1 MTAVSHGRRRTPDAD
16 SPAERHR
23 PSGASRTARLRRARS
38 GLPALVGLL
47 LVVAAVLA
55 LHARDYDQLSP
66 IDELHHVDYL
76 VKASHGQLLRRGDLI
91 GPQTRR
97 EGACRGV
104 DAPGQP
110 APDCGDEAWLAG
122 REFNTEEIQPP
133 AYYFVSGWT
142 ARLLRPVLGTRSI
155 VTAGRL
161 VGVLWL
167 SAAVVVMWTAMA
179 LLGVPVL
186 ARGGA
191 CALVAFTPVVLH
203 ASGTITDDAPGLLAG
218 AGVLLAALA
227 WEKRRVPGVVV
238 VLATVVAVSLRLT
251 NMVGA
256 GAVVLYLVLRALR
269 PAGEDDAPVDR
280 NRRASFLM
288 AAGVAVTVLLTGVA
302 WVTLNSAV
310 ARVGP
315 LANPNTFNQHV
326 TTLSREAVLGQLGA
340 AVTPARDPY
349 LVPFLRNNAIRT
361 LVSLT
366 DWLLLG
372 AAIGLAALS
381 ARGSRAEALGASAIV
396 CAVATGPVLT
406 VTNYAFQGAFFGIP
420 PRYGLSVLPAMAVA
434 LALCLRKRWTQ
445 VGVASLAGMSVLVTL
460 VSELR

>member
-1 MTAVSHGRRRTPDAD
+1 MTAVSDGLRGTSGAARPDR
-16 SPAERHR
+16 PAER
-23 PSGASRTARLRRARS
+23 ARLGGNRTS
-38 GLPALVGLL
+38 LVALASLL
-47 LVVAAVLA
+47 LVVAATLT
-55 LHARDYDQLSP
+55 LHVRHYDQLSP

-76 VKASHGQLLRRGDLI
+76 VKAAHGQLLRRGDLI
-91 GPQTRR
+91 GPETRR

-110 APDCGDEAWLAG
+110 APDCGDESWLAG

-133 AYYFVSGWT
+133 AYYFLSGWA
-142 ARLLRPVLGTRSI
+142 ARLLRPLLGTASI
-155 VTAGRL
+155 VTAGRM

-167 SAAVVVMWTAMA
+167 SGAVLAMWGAMA
-179 LLGVPVL
+179 MLGVPVL
-186 ARGGA
+186 ARWAVGA
-191 CALVAFTPVVLH
+191 LLACTPVVLH
-203 ASGTITDDAPGLLAG
+203 ASATITDDAPGLLAG

-227 WEKRRVPGVVV
+227 WERRRVPGVVV
-238 VLATVVAVSLRLT
+238 VAAAAVAVSLRLT

-269 PAGEDDAPVDR
+269 PAGEDGSPGDR
-280 NRRASFLM
+280 ARRSSFLM
-288 AAGVAVTVLLTGVA
+288 AGALAATVLLSGLA
-302 WVTLNSAV
+302 WVSLTSAV
-310 ARVGP
+310 ARMEP

-340 AVTPARDPY
+340 AVTPAHDPF
-349 LVPFLRNNAIRT
+349 LVPFMRNNAVRT
-361 LVSLT
+361 LVTLT

-372 AAIGLAALS
+372 GAIGLAALS

-396 CAVATGPVLT
+396 CAAATGPVLT
-406 VTNYAFQGAFFGIP
+406 ITNYVFQGAFFGIP
-420 PRYGLSVLPAMAVA
+420 PRYGMSLLPAFGVA

-445 VGVASLAGMSVLVTL
+445 VSLASLAGASVLVTL